1 MALQN
6 PNDPPLLDDLDRHYL
21 RGTRPQEF
29 LPFSV
34 RVRRRHRWWPGPER
48 HGRLIDRL
56 ILVAILAPGIIW
68 AAVSF
73 GWLPVMFIVSEIVL
87 IRLTIYRVM
96 TETFLE

>member
-1 MALQN
+1 M
-6 PNDPPLLDDLDRHYL
+6 
-21 RGTRPQEF
+21 
-29 LPFSV
+29 
-34 RVRRRHRWWPGPER
+34 
-48 HGRLIDRL
+48 IDRL

-96 TETFLE
+96 TGTFLE